1 MIHHNPQH
9 KGKIKITIS
18 PEPDKDG
25 LTPIAESLA
34 VVKNIQTLWMVPA
47 EVTYKASNL
56 LILRMFKRLAFL
68 NFWESNSIFKQG

>member
-1 MIHHNPQH
+1 MQAV
-9 KGKIKITIS
+9 ITDTGPLPRKRRIELTAAA

-34 VVKNIQTLWMVPA
+34 FVKNIQTLRMVP

-68 NFWESNSIFKQG
+68 NF